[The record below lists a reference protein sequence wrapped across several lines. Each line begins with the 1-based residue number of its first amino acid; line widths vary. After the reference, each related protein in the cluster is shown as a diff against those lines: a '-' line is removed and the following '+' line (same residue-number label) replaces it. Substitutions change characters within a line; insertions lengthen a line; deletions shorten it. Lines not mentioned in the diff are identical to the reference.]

1 MEVNASSSGIQ
12 TFLNASQQVQE
23 SAAQIAKSTAN
34 GSLEGTTEAIVDL
47 KVAELQAQAATKI
60 IEAEGNQIGSLL
72 DTLA

>member
-47 KVAELQAQAATKI
+47 KVAEQQAQAATKI